1 MFNKLLLT
9 ALLSILVLGQ
19 GAVSVPQEVP
29 RTCGGPY
36 GPEGT
41 ICCVPGPV
49 PVFGTPQNLDTALAR
64 VVHVPCELRG
74 ERWFSSVFALITS
87 LVIWVGSLP
96 LRLELVLRVLP
107 PELHRGRHRAVLY
120 GEHIKRDVNPLE
132 AFESG
137 EQRAKYEGTLGKS
150 KLVICM
156 HSACPPA

>member
-1 MFNKLLLT
+1 MTCPAPK
-9 ALLSILVLGQ
+9 ARS
-19 GAVSVPQEVP
+19 AVS
-29 RTCGGPY
+29 
-36 GPEGT
+36 
-41 ICCVPGPV
+41 PV
-49 PVFGTPQNLDTALAR
+49 QSPFSEPPQNLDTALAR

-74 ERWFSSVFALITS
+74 ERWFSWVFALITS

-137 EQRAKYEGTLGKS
+137 EQRAKYEGTSGKS
-150 KLVICM
+150 ELVICM